1 MNAVVSFPSSTNT
14 SPLERILSLVLDG
27 VRSANSR
34 RVYRRALLDFLAW
47 HAAGYGRSFTKA
59 AVQEYRVE
67 LNGKGLSASSINL
80 RLSAIRKLAAEA
92 ADNGLLPPGIAAGI
106 ARVKGPGNSAVRL
119 GHWLGRNQAEALI
132 ESPDRTTTK
141 GKRDRAMLALLIGCG
156 LRRNELVTL
165 TFEHLQQRDGRWVIA
180 DMIGKGGRTRTIPMP
195 AWAKKAVDE
204 WAGTANLTSGPI
216 IRAVNKSDRITGRG
230 VTAQAVFNIVKG
242 YGVDLRLPIAPHDL
256 RRTFAKL
263 AHKGHAPLEQ
273 IQLSLGHASILTTER
288 YLGIRQ
294 NLVDAPCDHLG
305 LQVLEE

>member
-1 MNAVVSFPSSTNT
+1 MNAVVSFSSSTNT
-14 SPLERILSLVLDG
+14 SHLERIITLVLDG

-47 HAAGYGRSFTKA
+47 HAAVHGRSFTKA
-59 AVQEYRVE
+59 AVQEYRAE
-67 LNGKGLSASSINL
+67 LDSKGLSASSVNL
-80 RLSAIRKLAAEA
+80 RLSAIRKLASEA

-106 ARVKGPGNSAVRL
+106 ARVKGPGNSPVRL

-141 GKRDRAMLALLIGCG
+141 GKRDCAMLALLIGCG

-165 TFEHLQQRDGRWVIA
+165 TFEHVQQRDGRWIIA

-195 AWAKKAVDE
+195 AWAKKAIDE
-204 WAGTANLTSGPI
+204 WAGTANLTSGAV

-242 YGVDLRLPIAPHDL
+242 YGVDLRLQIAPHDL

-294 NLVDAPCDHLG
+294 NLVDAPCDHLD

>member
-1 MNAVVSFPSSTNT
+1 MNAVVSVSSSTNVL
-14 SPLERILSLVLDG
+14 SLERILSLVLDS

-34 RVYRRALLDFLAW
+34 RVYRQALLDFLAW
-47 HAAGYGRSFTKA
+47 HTAVNGRSFTKA

-67 LNGKGLSASSINL
+67 LDSRGLSASSINL

-106 ARVKGPGNSAVRL
+106 ARVKGPSNSAVRL
-119 GHWLGRNQAEALI
+119 GYWLGHNQAEALI
-132 ESPDRTTTK
+132 QLPDRTTTK
-141 GKRDRAMLALLIGCG
+141 GKRDCAMLALLIGCG

-165 TFEHLQQRDGRWVIA
+165 TFEHVQQRDGRWVIA
-180 DMIGKGGRTRTIPMP
+180 DMVGKGGRTRTIPMP
-195 AWAKKAVDE
+195 GWTKKVVNE
-204 WAGTANLTSGPI
+204 WAATAKLTSGPV
-216 IRAVNKSDRITGRG
+216 IRGVSKGDRITDRG

-294 NLVDAPCDHLG
+294 NLLDAPCDHLG